1 LYHLHPIAERV
12 ALAGVISAA
21 VSFAPLQ
28 LAPATLAGVLYAVRA
43 HRLSERGKPVP
54 LWRQTCFYSGLALIV
69 VAMTALGDLA
79 GESFVAHMTEHL
91 LIGDIG
97 TLLITLGLTGPLL
110 APLLRVH
117 LLGPLKA
124 LAHPAVALPV
134 WAVDLYVWHLPALQD
149 AAVRHAGVH
158 ALQHTLFIA
167 CGVLMWMPLFGP
179 LPKPVWFG
187 NLAKLF
193 YIVAVRLIG
202 AVLGN
207 VLLWDGNV
215 LYPVYHE
222 PVAHQA
228 TAGAVMMVEGSFVT
242 LGLFCWLFL
251 QAAKQSEE
259 RQELLELAASRGVEL
274 TEQRA
279 ARAVSAGRGDELRSR
294 IEQG

>member
-1 LYHLHPIAERV
+1 LYHLDPFSDPV
-12 ALAGVISAA
+12 ACGVVISAA

-43 HRLSERGKPVP
+43 HRLGERGKPVP
-54 LWRQTCFYSGLALIV
+54 LWRQSCFYSGLVLIV
-69 VAMTALGDLA
+69 VALTALGDLA

-91 LIGDIG
+91 LIGDVA
-97 TLLITLGLTGPLL
+97 TLLITLGLTGPIL

-124 LAHPAVALPV
+124 LAHPAVALPI
-134 WAVDLYVWHLPALQD
+134 WAVNLYVWHLPTLQD
-149 AAVRHAGVH
+149 AAVRHEGIH
-158 ALQHTLFIA
+158 ALQHTLFIGF
-167 CGVLMWMPLFGP
+167 GVLMWMPLFGP
-179 LPKPVWFG
+179 LPKPAWFG
-187 NLAKLF
+187 NVAKLF
-193 YIVAVRLIG
+193 YIVAVRLVG

-207 VLLWDGNV
+207 VLLWDGNA
-215 LYPVYHE
+215 LYPVYSE
-222 PVAHQA
+222 PVSHQA
-228 TAGAVMMVEGSFVT
+228 AAGAIMMVEGSFVT

-259 RQELLELAASRGVEL
+259 RQELLELAAERGVEL

-279 ARAVSAGRGDELRSR
+279 SRAVTAGRGDELRAR

>member
-1 LYHLHPIAERV
+1 V
-12 ALAGVISAA
+12 FFAA

-43 HRLSERGKPVP
+43 HHLGQRGRPVP
-54 LWRQTCFYSGLALIV
+54 LWRQVCFYAGLALIV
-69 VAMTALGDLA
+69 LALTALGDLA
-79 GESFVAHMTEHL
+79 GESFVAHMAEHL
-91 LIGDIG
+91 VIGDLA
-97 TLLITLGLTGPLL
+97 TLLLVLGLTGPIL
-110 APLLRVH
+110 APLLRSR

-134 WAVDLYVWHLPALQD
+134 WAIDLYVWHLPALHE
-149 AAVRHAGVH
+149 AAVRHEAVH
-158 ALQHTLFIA
+158 ALQHALFIG

-179 LPKPVWFG
+179 LPKPAWFG

-215 LYPVYHE
+215 LYPIYHQ
-222 PVAHQA
+222 PVSGQA
-228 TAGAVMMVEGSFVT
+228 TAGAIMMVEGSFVT

-251 QAAKQSEE
+251 RAARESEE
-259 RQELLELAASRGVEL
+259 RQQLLELAAQRGVEL

-279 ARAVSAGRGDELRSR
+279 ARAVSAGRGAELRAR
-294 IEQG
+294 IEHDARASGVGG